1 LRAERNNPKKEILMN
16 RIVAIALLAGVA
28 FTTGSCA
35 KAQSAAIEVNVPFN
49 FTINNTFLPAG
60 TYTFGFD
67 SMYPDLLIVRD
78 RTMEV
83 KAKDLGLRGS
93 IDTRRPRTLI
103 FHHYGSQYFLSEV
116 RFGSASNGIFL
127 PATRSE
133 RQARKVS
140 QNEDLAFVSVH

>member
-1 LRAERNNPKKEILMN
+1 MN
-16 RIVAIALLAGVA
+16 RIAAIALLAGAA

-35 KAQSAAIEVNVPFN
+35 KAQSAVVEVNVPFN
-49 FTINNTFLPAG
+49 FTINNTSLPAG

-67 SMYPDLLIVRD
+67 SLNPDLLIIRD
-78 RTMEV
+78 RTSEV

-93 IDTRRPRTLI
+93 IDPGTPRTLI

-127 PATRSE
+127 PATKSE
-133 RQARKVS
+133 RQVRKVS
-140 QNEDLAFVSVH
+140 QNEDLAFVAAH